1 MKYVP
6 NRLFGYPV
14 LDDESLETADYPN
27 KLITPKI
34 NLILNSEDITKYT
47 VKYEL
52 TLNSSTLNKLINE
65 KKANYVIR
73 VSCNASL
80 FSQSEICGANGS
92 FDILGDNLRE
102 KIEISVFLVASESLT
117 LKSQNNEFHPDFEG
131 EEFCISKGMVLAY
144 PAPVVYFISKENFMD
159 VTSIFEWKRKPNQK
173 NGTFDV
179 GISDQKIEII
189 SSEAQTKI
197 FKDWMRRNDSKYIA
211 YNSIF
216 LSALT
221 HAIEHLKNDPDS
233 YSDNRWANIILTKC
247 ENKDID
253 IEKKSA
259 LEISQRL
266 LNSPLELLNKII
278 SSNGE

>member
-34 NLILNSEDITKYT
+34 HLILNTEDITKYT
-47 VKYEL
+47 INYEL

-65 KKANYVIR
+65 KKADYVIR

-80 FSQSEICGANGS
+80 FSQTEICGAKGS

-117 LKSQNNEFHPDFEG
+117 LKSHNNEFHPDFEG

-159 VTSIFEWKRKPNQK
+159 VTSIFQWMPKPNQK

-179 GISDQKIEII
+179 EISEQKIEII

-221 HAIEHLKNDPDS
+221 HAIEHLKKDPDS

-266 LNSPLELLNKII
+266 LNSPLELLNKTI

>member
-1 MKYVP
+1 M
-6 NRLFGYPV
+6 
-14 LDDESLETADYPN
+14 T
-27 KLITPKI
+27 
-34 NLILNSEDITKYT
+34 NSND
-47 VKYEL
+47 
-52 TLNSSTLNKLINE
+52 
-65 KKANYVIR
+65 
-73 VSCNASL
+73 
-80 FSQSEICGANGS
+80 
-92 FDILGDNLRE
+92 
-102 KIEISVFLVASESLT
+102 
-117 LKSQNNEFHPDFEG
+117 
-131 EEFCISKGMVLAY
+131 
-144 PAPVVYFISKENFMD
+144 
-159 VTSIFEWKRKPNQK
+159 TSIFQWMPKPNQK

-179 GISDQKIEII
+179 GISEQKIEII

-197 FKDWMRRNDSKYIA
+197 FKDWMKRNDSKYIA

-216 LSALT
+216 ISALT
-221 HAIEHLKNDPDS
+221 HAIEHLKKDPDS